1 MVNKDKRTLEEV
13 LNSLDEKQRQTT
25 INLQNLIKTAIPQAT
40 EIIRRGNITYVLD
53 GKDFVWLTQ
62 ANSHVD
68 VEFAVGT
75 SLDSELLRGHGIK
88 EKNPSVRH
96 VEVHSFEKYS
106 SEVARL
112 LRDAARLWHD
122 LYPKAPAV

>member
-25 INLQNLIKTAIPQAT
+25 INLQDLIKNIVPQAT
-40 EIIRRGNITYVLD
+40 EIIRHANITYVLD

-62 ANSHVD
+62 ANGHVD
-68 VEFAVGT
+68 VEFAIGA

-88 EKNPSVRH
+88 EKSPIVRH
-96 VEVHSFEKYS
+96 VEVHAFPKYAP
-106 SEVARL
+106 EVARL
-112 LRDAARLWHD
+112 LREASRIWYT